1 MTANT
6 GEAKVYKN
14 ILLPHDG
21 SELSST
27 ALKQAIALTKS
38 MGAKLTVMHVVQ
50 PFHLNVRTWATPQ
63 DMMGKIESEHD
74 AETLEGA
81 RKFLAVLQSEAKAQG
96 IDFRSVAILGE
107 YPYRSII
114 DEATKAGCDLIM
126 MASHG
131 RRGIEGLLLGSETV
145 KVLTH
150 SKIPV
155 LVVR

>member
-1 MTANT
+1 M
-6 GEAKVYKN
+6 YKH

-21 SELSST
+21 SELSSA
-27 ALKQAIALTKS
+27 ALEQAVLFAKS
-38 MGAKLTVMHVVQ
+38 IGARLTVLHVVQ
-50 PFHLNVRTWATPQ
+50 PFHLNVRTWATP
-63 DMMGKIESEHD
+63 DAMMDKIETDHD
-74 AETLEGA
+74 ADALEEA
-81 RKFLAVLQSEAKAQG
+81 RKMLATLQEKAKAKG
-96 IDFRSVAILGE
+96 IDAAGIAILGE

-114 DEATKAGCDLIM
+114 EQADKLGCDVLM

-131 RRGIEGLLLGSETV
+131 RRGLEGLLLGSETV